1 MGVVRVSGD
10 QKSNGSCRPF
20 NRWSFMRDPYSVL
33 GVQRNAGADEI
44 KAAWRSK
51 AKSVHPDHN
60 QEDPS
65 ATSRFAEVGKA
76 YEVLKDPERRNRY
89 DRAVEAHQTI
99 MQQRQSAR
107 EAAERAKVAKANA
120 ERVMEELARA
130 NAQRAQAS
138 ANAQSGSTAE
148 AAEDMI
154 DRIFGTAAEGAA
166 QSEGSSRSH
175 QQSQSQSRSHPKS
188 SAVPPNPEQEEA
200 SAREDSTK
208 ADPQTEPRPLPVQA
222 VDLIAALV
230 RRIRGTNA
238 APEKA
243 PDHAVE
249 AAVPLDDLLN
259 LHWVAIKL
267 PEDREVRLALEPGM
281 TAGHVARLKGQGLK
295 VAGMQRGDLLVT
307 LRIERDSKFRV
318 EGFDIHTILPI
329 SLEDAVLGTDTEIE
343 TPGGTRSIS
352 IPPWS
357 GSDRAVRLEGLGLL
371 DAEGKRGDLVVELR
385 VMLWEKPD
393 AKVTDLMR
401 HMREGLF
408 I

>member
-1 MGVVRVSGD
+1 
-10 QKSNGSCRPF
+10 
-20 NRWSFMRDPYSVL
+20 MRDPYSVL
-33 GVQRNAGADEI
+33 GVQRNADADEI

-65 ATSRFAEVGKA
+65 ASSRFAEIGRA
-76 YEVLKDPERRNRY
+76 YEVLKDPERRKRY
-89 DRAVEAHQTI
+89 DHAVDKHQTI

-107 EAAERAKVAKANA
+107 EAAERAKAAKARA

-130 NAQRAQAS
+130 NAQRAQNQANSQTQGGDPAS
-138 ANAQSGSTAE
+138 ES
-148 AAEDMI
+148 AEDMI
-154 DRIFGTAAEGAA
+154 ERIFGASNGETSQAEAGKAENPAQPQQKASAAPPSEPAEAA
-166 QSEGSSRSH
+166 
-175 QQSQSQSRSHPKS
+175 S
-188 SAVPPNPEQEEA
+188 SASAEENAKPEA
-200 SAREDSTK
+200 AG
-208 ADPQTEPRPLPVQA
+208 EPKPLPVQA

-238 APEKA
+238 PPEKA
-243 PDHAVE
+243 PDHAME
-249 AAVPLDDLLN
+249 ACVSLDDLLKLN
-259 LHWVAIKL
+259 SINIDL

-281 TAGHVARLKGQGLK
+281 TTGHVARIKGQGLK
-295 VAGMQRGDLLVT
+295 VLGLQRGDLLVSLKIAADT
-307 LRIERDSKFRV
+307 RFRV

-329 SLEDAVLGTDTEIE
+329 SLEDAVLGTETEVE
-343 TPGGTRSIS
+343 TPEGRRPIS

-357 GSDRAVRLEGLGLL
+357 GSDRTIKMEGYGLF
-371 DAEGKRGDLVVELR
+371 DADRQRGSLVVELR

-401 HMREGLF
+401 HMREGLY

>member
-1 MGVVRVSGD
+1 
-10 QKSNGSCRPF
+10 
-20 NRWSFMRDPYSVL
+20 MRDPYSVL
-33 GVQRNAGADEI
+33 GVQRNADADEI

-76 YEVLKDPERRNRY
+76 YEVLKDPERRKRY
-89 DRAVEAHQTI
+89 DRAVDAHQTI
-99 MQQRQSAR
+99 MQQRQAAR
-107 EAAERAKVAKANA
+107 EAAERAKAAKANA

-130 NAQRAQAS
+130 NARRAQAQANSQAQGPAGS
-138 ANAQSGSTAE
+138 AGE

-154 DRIFGTAAEGAA
+154 ERIFGAPQNDPSQNGNPARSKPEPQPQPKAAAN
-166 QSEGSSRSH
+166 
-175 QQSQSQSRSHPKS
+175 
-188 SAVPPNPEQEEA
+188 SASPDLDETV
-200 SAREDSTK
+200 ARADDGTRT
-208 ADPQTEPRPLPVQA
+208 DPQAEPRPLPVQA

-249 AAVPLDDLLN
+249 AAVSIDDLLN
-259 LHWVAIKL
+259 LNWIAIKL
-267 PEDREVRLALEPGM
+267 PEDREVRLTLEPGM

-295 VAGMQRGDLLVT
+295 VPGMQRGDLLVT
-307 LRIERDSKFRV
+307 LRIGRDSKFRV
-318 EGFDIHTILPI
+318 EGTDIHTILPI
-329 SLEDAVLGTDTEIE
+329 SLEDAVLGTETEIE
-343 TPGGTRSIS
+343 TPEGIRPIS

-371 DAEGKRGDLVVELR
+371 GTEGKRGDLVVELR

-401 HMREGLF
+401 HMREGLY